1 MVKRRTSMSFVPYVI
16 EQVNGGERSYDIYS
30 RLLKD
35 RIVVLNGE
43 VTDQMAASI
52 TSQLLFLSA
61 EDPKKDITMYITS
74 PGGSV
79 MAGMAIYDTMQYIPN
94 DVVTVCMGYAASMGA
109 FLLAGG
115 TKGKRMVLP
124 NAEVMIH
131 QPLGG
136 AQGQATEIEIAA
148 RHILQTKE
156 KLNRILSENT
166 GKDYETVCADT
177 ERDNWKTAE
186 EAVAYG
192 LADKIIQGK

>member
-1 MVKRRTSMSFVPYVI
+1 MSFVPYVI

-35 RIVVLNGE
+35 RIVVMNGE

-52 TSQLLFLSA
+52 TAQLLFLSA
-61 EDPKKDITMYITS
+61 EDPKKDITLYITS

-79 MAGMAIYDTMQYIPN
+79 MAGMAIYDTIQYIPN

-109 FLLAGG
+109 FILSGG
-115 TKGKRMVLP
+115 AKGKRMILP

-136 AQGQATEIEIAA
+136 AKGQATDIQIAA
-148 RHILQTKE
+148 EHILKTKE
-156 KLNRILSENT
+156 KLTRIIAENCGRT
-166 GKDYETVCADT
+166 YEECLNDM
-177 ERDNWKTAE
+177 ERDNWMDSETALN
-186 EAVAYG
+186 YG
-192 LADKIIQGK
+192 IVDKIITKE

>member
-1 MVKRRTSMSFVPYVI
+1 MSFVPYVI

-35 RIVVLNGE
+35 RIVVMNGE

-52 TSQLLFLSA
+52 TAQLLFLSA
-61 EDPKKDITMYITS
+61 EDPKKDITLYITS

-79 MAGMAIYDTMQYIPN
+79 MAGMAIYDTIQYIPN

-109 FLLAGG
+109 FILSGG
-115 TKGKRMVLP
+115 AKGKRMILP

-136 AQGQATEIEIAA
+136 AKGQATDIQIAA
-148 RHILQTKE
+148 EHILKTKE
-156 KLNRILSENT
+156 KLTRIIAENCGRTYDECLS
-166 GKDYETVCADT
+166 DM
-177 ERDNWKTAE
+177 ERDNWMDSETALN
-186 EAVAYG
+186 YG
-192 LADKIIQGK
+192 IVDKIITRV